1 MNNVNSLSEV
11 VISVVV
17 MVIPFIFKQLEKWL
31 EKNQTAKTIV
41 SILPTIAK
49 DAVVVA
55 EKLGIEEKLDG
66 EIKNSKAVGYVSDI
80 LKNMGFTDVDAQI
93 VKNAVESAYAE
104 LVKDGTLEVYK
115 VDDKQA
121 QPQVDKQVAPQVEE
135 KPQVAPQIVQP
146 QVVQQETPQ
155 AQQNN

>member
-11 VISVVV
+11 VVAVVV
-17 MVIPFIFKQLEKWL
+17 AVIPFIFKQLEKWL

-55 EKLGIEEKLDG
+55 EKLGVEEKLVG
-66 EIKNSKAVGYVSDI
+66 EVKNSKAVGYVI
-80 LKNMGFTDVDAQI
+80 ETLKNLGFTEVDEQI
-93 VKNAVESAYAE
+93 IKNAVESAYAD

-115 VDDKQA
+115 ADDKQ
-121 QPQVDKQVAPQVEE
+121 QAPQAEE
-135 KPQVAPQIVQP
+135 KPQEQL
-146 QVVQQETPQ
+146 Q
-155 AQQNN
+155 AQQN